1 MRILYICTHNR
12 CRSILSEAITN
23 HLGGSLLIAASA
35 GSQPEGEVH
44 PLTLKYLAERGVS
57 INSLYSKSWDAQAI
71 IDFNPSVVITVCDSA
86 ANEPCPLWMGNA
98 TLLHWSLPDPS
109 KIIGTEQDVA
119 DAFYGVMDTISE
131 RVKKLI
137 GLAREGLTSS
147 QLSSRLRYLTRE
159 EQERAA
165 EEA

>member
-57 INSLYSKSWDAQAI
+57 THNLYSKSWDDKAI
-71 IDFNPSVVITVCDSA
+71 TAFNPSVVITVCDSA
-86 ANEPCPLWMGNA
+86 AKEPCPLWMGK
-98 TLLHWSLPDPS
+98 TTILHWNLPDPS
-109 KIIGTEQDVA
+109 KVKGTEQEVA
-119 DAFYGVMDTISE
+119 DAFYEVMDVISE

-147 QLSSRLRYLTRE
+147 ELSSRLRYIARE
-159 EQERAA
+159 ERAT